1 MQIGMFCIQDSRTLV
16 HIAAQNGHAGVV
28 SMLLNKHFN
37 AASCDKVAFQ
47 RLIKLKFELH
57 S

>member
-1 MQIGMFCIQDSRTLV
+1 V

-28 SMLLNKHFN
+28 SMLLNKRFD
-37 AASCDKVAFQ
+37 AASRDKVDFHQ
-47 RLIKLKFELH
+47 LFKLKMVKCNA